1 MIHLITSF
9 YVINKDDDISIKRNN
24 ELQQCLINNIQ
35 SKIITKIHLY
45 VDDINALNKAR
56 ELEKNIGSFQKIN
69 IVSIGKQPLY
79 NELFNY
85 TIDNLKNEIC
95 MISNSDIYL
104 HEYDMDCLIGI
115 SNNIFALTRYEFD
128 FSCPLIDQRIGSH
141 DAFIFKS
148 PLKKDFL
155 HNLNH
160 VQNVAGSDDSVI
172 NNLVDHGYKL
182 YNPCFQIRIVHLHE
196 SALRTYGNDKIAI
209 GKYFIKQG
217 YY

>member
-9 YVINKDDDISIKRNN
+9 YLIDKNDDLSIKRNN
-24 ELQQCLINNIQ
+24 ELQQCLINNLK
-35 SKIITKIHLY
+35 SNLITKIHLY
-45 VDDINALNKAR
+45 VDDENALNKVR
-56 ELEKNIGSFQKIN
+56 ELEKNIEILNKIY

-79 NELFNY
+79 SELFNY
-85 TIDNLKNEIC
+85 IIENLKNEIC

-104 HEYDMDCLIGI
+104 HECDMDCLIGI

-128 FSCPLIDQRIGSH
+128 FSSPLIDQRIGSH
-141 DAFIFKS
+141 DAFIFRS

-160 VQNVAGSDDSVI
+160 VQNVGGSDDNVV
-172 NNLVDHGYKL
+172 NNLVDYGYKL
-182 YNPCFQIRIVHLHE
+182 YNPCFQIKIVHLHE
-196 SALRTYGNDKIAI
+196 SALRTYGNDRIAK

-217 YY
+217 YF

>member
-9 YVINKDDDISIKRNN
+9 YIINKDDDISIKRNN
-24 ELQQCLINNIQ
+24 ELQQCLINNIK
-35 SKIITKIHLY
+35 SILIKKIHLY
-45 VDDINALNKAR
+45 VDDINALNKAY
-56 ELEKNIGSFQKIN
+56 ELEKNIGILDKIY
-69 IVSIGKQPLY
+69 IISIGKQPLY
-79 NELFNY
+79 AELFNY

-104 HEYDMDCLIGI
+104 DECDNDCLIRI

-128 FSCPLIDQRIGSH
+128 FSCPLIEKKIGSH

-148 PLKKDFL
+148 PIKKDFL

-160 VQNVAGSDDSVI
+160 PQNVGGSDDNVV

-182 YNPCFQIRIVHLHE
+182 FNPCFQIRIVHLHE
-196 SALRTYGNDKIAI
+196 SALRTYGPDKIAR
-209 GKYFIKQG
+209 GKYFIKQEF
-217 YY
+217 Y